1 MAVTSPHADVAQ
13 LSTALERVVTMVRRM
28 LPSQPMSLTSVSVLR
43 SLEASGPT
51 RLTELA
57 SAQGVT
63 QPGMTQLITRLER
76 DGYVQRG
83 GSRRDARVVLVNL
96 TDDGQAFLNHRREM
110 RTAHLSDLL
119 DRLPA
124 DDRAEI
130 LAAIP
135 ALDLL
140 ASLGQESV

>member
-1 MAVTSPHADVAQ
+1 MAVTSPDLDVAQ
-13 LSTALERVVTMVRRM
+13 LSNALERVVTMVRRM

-43 SLEASGPT
+43 SLELSGPT

-57 SAQGVT
+57 STQGVT

-83 GSRRDARVVLVNL
+83 GSHQDARVVLVSL
-96 TDDGQAFLNHRREM
+96 TDAGQEFLDQRRKL
-110 RTAHLSDLL
+110 RAAHLSDLL

-124 DDRAEI
+124 DHRAEI

-140 ASLGQESV
+140 ADLGQEPV